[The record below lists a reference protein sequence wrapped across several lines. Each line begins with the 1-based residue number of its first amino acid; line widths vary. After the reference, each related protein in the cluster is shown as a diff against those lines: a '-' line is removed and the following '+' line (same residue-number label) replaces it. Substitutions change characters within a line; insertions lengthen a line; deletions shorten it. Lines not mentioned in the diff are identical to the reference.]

1 MTIVAPAAELEQS
14 YEALRAQA
22 AGEIPSCTPRGLAVF
37 LAHGMSAW
45 MCACPPRPRP
55 TPTPPTSPASAENID
70 AGLAGVSGELVRLLA
85 AMVISRQGR
94 CVP

>member
-22 AGEIPSCTPRGLAVF
+22 AGEIPSFTPRGLAVF
-37 LAHGMSAW
+37 LGRGMFAW

-55 TPTPPTSPASAENID
+55 APPTLPASAENID
-70 AGLAGVSGELVRLLA
+70 AGLAGVSAELVRLLA
-85 AMVISRQGR
+85 AMVVSRQGR

>member
-1 MTIVAPAAELEQS
+1 MTIVAPAAELKQS

-22 AGEIPSCTPRGLAVF
+22 AGEIPSFTPRGLAVF
-37 LAHGMSAW
+37 LGRGMSAW

-55 TPTPPTSPASAENID
+55 APPTSPASTENID
-70 AGLAGVSGELVRLLA
+70 AGLAGVSAELVRLLT
-85 AMVISRQGR
+85 AMVLSRQGR